1 MSELPSEIEVVVEA
15 PLPDVDVHVEPPLP
29 DVTVVVSEVGL
40 NGGRGLEGPAGPPGP
55 PGDSSE
61 VNVAGQIDSAIFT
74 HVEDPTPHPAY
85 DDGPSL
91 MLLYQNAKV

>member
-1 MSELPSEIEVVVEA
+1 MSSLPSEIEVVVQP
-15 PLPDVDVHVEPPLP
+15 PLPDVEVHVEPPLP

-40 NGGRGLEGPAGPPGP
+40 VGPPGP
-55 PGDSSE
+55 QGNPGPQGEPGVSAD
-61 VNVAGQIDSAIFT
+61 VNVDQQVATAI
-74 HVEDPTPHPAY
+74 HIHEEDPTPHPAY